1 MSHVV
6 CSQHSPCPWAPSSRP
21 LTPPRASAFVCASPT
36 PGGEAEVGRGRGT
49 RHGGASLGGRAP
61 SGTHPWDGRSCRRGF
76 APSGLPPV
84 VAGAFWGRPPRERT
98 PLLVPCS
105 AGAPEVPSAQGGEE
119 VLGVCRCVRGKT
131 SRTLGS
137 GDPGLATHAPEVIGS
152 YANFLSL
159 GFLTR
164 EAGCHGDNLRA
175 STPAILPEARVPLP
189 VRGRGLSRAHPG
201 GRVPSLLPSQP
212 AGPREKRPRPRRR
225 PPGRPRSVLA
235 ASTLQEKRCFP
246 PRRSAFPWSAESP
259 ARAAFLPR
267 RREAATPTPDPATRL
282 LTPLSQELGYGR
294 ISPPSFLVL
303 CFSASCAVENAVA
316 LKTKLIF

>member
-1 MSHVV
+1 MRVPYS
-6 CSQHSPCPWAPSSRP
+6 WR
-21 LTPPRASAFVCASPT
+21 
-36 PGGEAEVGRGRGT
+36 RGRGGEGQGDKA
-49 RHGGASLGGRAP
+49 RRCLPGGKSPLWDPPLGWEKLPAWVCPFRAP
-61 SGTHPWDGRSCRRGF
+61 SCRRGSLLEQ
-76 APSGLPPV
+76 A
-84 VAGAFWGRPPRERT
+84 PRERT